1 MNHEKN
7 KELIPLE
14 KKLCFSFHLTNLRDI
29 TAVSATG
36 LSELG
41 WMYGVDVVRM
51 LGVMYGVDVVRMLG
65 VMYGVDVVRMFSK
78 WSSQKN
84 VALPVQLLLL
94 LPFQSQDICRSC
106 TACILCAYFSKLS
119 IEVQYRPVVI
129 VVALLGSTD
138 RWSAISFSWMSSFL
152 NKVSIL

>member
-1 MNHEKN
+1 MNHGKN

-41 WMYGVDVVRM
+41 W
-51 LGVMYGVDVVRMLG
+51 MYGVDVVRMLG